1 LSRVWSGRAEDAEH
15 RSNVL
20 RKIRAQSMEFSE
32 LNVEYG
38 YAYASA
44 AVVADGSPPPEPIDD
59 IRVNAP
65 STRPGAPLPHAWID
79 DEDGNRCA
87 IKDLVKPGRS
97 LLIVGEDGEAWGEAA
112 RQLAGEAGLPLGA
125 LRIGQFDGDLYD
137 TRSAW
142 LRHRQIE
149 SDGAILVRPDRFIA
163 WRHATSAEDP
173 RAVLADA
180 LRRILG
186 RATDGAAAGA

>member
-1 LSRVWSGRAEDAEH
+1 MVRG
-15 RSNVL
+15 
-20 RKIRAQSMEFSE
+20 
-32 LNVEYG
+32 
-38 YAYASA
+38 
-44 AVVADGSPPPEPIDD
+44 
-59 IRVNAP
+59 
-65 STRPGAPLPHAWID
+65 
-79 DEDGNRCA
+79 
-87 IKDLVKPGRS
+87 
-97 LLIVGEDGEAWGEAA
+97 A

-186 RATDGAAAGA
+186 RATTGAAAGA